1 MADRTG
7 TILKSGVHRILIK
20 RGREL
25 LNALIR
31 SRKKQIEE
39 FCRAW
44 NIREL
49 QVFGSVTT
57 DHFRPDS
64 DIDIVVDFPPGSP
77 HTLVQLARMEEELE
91 GIFGR
96 RIDLLTRQAI
106 EKSRNYIRKKSILS
120 SMEKVYGA

>member
-1 MADRTG
+1 M
-7 TILKSGVHRILIK
+7 
-20 RGREL
+20 
-25 LNALIR
+25 NALIR
-31 SRKKQIEE
+31 SRKKQIGE

-64 DIDIVVDFPPGSP
+64 DIDIVVDFPPGSQ
-77 HTLVQLARMEEELE
+77 HTLIQLAKMEEELE

-106 EKSRNYIRKKSILS
+106 EKSRNYIRKKSILM